1 MITIVTVAMGNKNH
15 KQRGHG
21 KTHFTKS
28 LSYEYETWIMQ
39 VHERAWHS
47 VKHRLLYPDLWLPI
61 KKRGRKKNVVGY
73 FGLFSNFWLPWQMS
87 MLKTDNTIRC
97 DLPANLV
104 VDTACNLE
112 FWNHLS
118 FFTCFL
124 HVFREPFL
132 FLIIKEKLFG
142 ILNMSCDS
150 HS

>member
-104 VDTACNLE
+104 VDTACNLK
-112 FWNHLS
+112 S
-118 FFTCFL
+118 F
-124 HVFREPFL
+124 EIISL
-132 FLIIKEKLFG
+132 FLLVSYMYSENHFFFL
-142 ILNMSCDS
+142 
-150 HS
+150 